1 MVDRYRKIKDIP
13 DIIPV
18 FPLSGTILLPRCAL
32 PLKIFEPRYLEMIDA
47 VLSADRIVGMVQ
59 AVPVQN
65 KKATFDSDEVV
76 KLHSIGCAGRLTSF
90 NENEDGSL
98 YISLTGICRFELG
111 LEVDLENSFRSFSI
125 LKDQFSLDL
134 KVGSGEEAVDRT
146 LLLSVL
152 KDYLKQND
160 YSTDWD
166 GIERASTEHLVN
178 TLSVLSPYGC
188 EEKQA
193 LLEAGSLKK
202 RADILIALAQ
212 MELASGNRFNESGGS
227 LQ

>member
-1 MVDRYRKIKDIP
+1 MIDRYRKVKDLP

-18 FPLSGTILLPRCAL
+18 FPLSGTILLPRCSL

-47 VLSADRIVGMVQ
+47 VLAGDRIIGMVQ
-59 AVPVQN
+59 PVPERGCSS
-65 KKATFDSDEVV
+65 KYDEKDVI
-76 KLHSIGCAGRLTSF
+76 LHSIGCAGRLTRFS
-90 NENEDGSL
+90 ENEDGSL
-98 YISLTGICRFELG
+98 YIGLTGICRFELG
-111 LEVDLENSFRSFSI
+111 LEVDKEKEFRSFSI
-125 LKDQFSLDL
+125 MRDRFSQDL
-134 KVGSGEEAVDRT
+134 QVGVGEEGADRD

-152 KDYLKQND
+152 KEYLVQND
-160 YSTDWD
+160 LSTDWD
-166 GIERASTEHLVN
+166 SIEKASTEHLVN

-193 LLEAGSLKK
+193 LLEAESLKN

-212 MELASGNRFNESGGS
+212 MDLASGNISDSGGGV